1 MSKRTHR
8 GNNFI
13 AQEIIAQQD
22 NSFGIRI
29 ESKVTEIQKFIDPN
43 NPNDLTTNE
52 EILKY
57 CKDIEAI
64 IHERVGLQVDL
75 VPNQHLASI
84 LAVPFTKSHIFN
96 TPSLFKVATEEDKY
110 TGYVDLNKAKV
121 GGIFS
126 KFKNKLF
133 INFVQMTVQ
142 YKLTPGE
149 ITAVILHELGHAF
162 GYCEFSDRLETTNQV
177 LANITKEMTSAK
189 KDRNLTYVFKELS
202 QLDAGV
208 TEEDVQALL
217 TGPKVIVG
225 YKLFKLVIDS
235 LSSQMAASLYD
246 KTSSEQ
252 TADQFVARFGYGKQL
267 IIASDK
273 LEVYFRQ
280 EINASKNAFNYLMTS
295 IYGFAIACG
304 IIATWAA
311 VFPAAILF
319 GLMFILIVA
328 KTRKEYVESVR
339 SSGDLYADFAY
350 DDVKARY
357 KRVRNEYIDLIKDT
371 DIPKDELKAILDS
384 IYAMDDIINKT
395 VEYKSIFNVI
405 SNALFKE
412 NRDAKKA
419 IDEQKLMEQLA
430 HNDLFLKSAELRSI

>member
-1 MSKRTHR
+1 MARHFPRRNK
-8 GNNFI
+8 FI

-22 NSFGIRI
+22 NSFGIHI
-29 ESKVTEIQKFIDPN
+29 ESKVTDIQNLIDPN
-43 NPNDLTTNE
+43 NTNNLSTNE

-57 CKDIEAI
+57 CKDIESM

-75 VPNQHLASI
+75 IPNQHLASI

-133 INFVQMTVQ
+133 INFVQMTIQ
-142 YKLTPGE
+142 YKLSPGE

-162 GYCEFSDRLETTNQV
+162 GYCEFSDRLETTNQI
-177 LANITKEMTSAK
+177 LANVTKEMSSSK
-189 KDRNLTYVFKELS
+189 KDKDLTYVFKELS
-202 QLDAGV
+202 SLDAQV
-208 TEEDVQALL
+208 TEEDVQTLL

-225 YKLFKLVIDS
+225 YKLFKIVIDS
-235 LSSQMAASLYD
+235 LSSQMTASLYD

-295 IYGFAIACG
+295 IYGFAVACG

-328 KTRKEYVESVR
+328 KTRKEYAESIR

-357 KRVRNEYIDLIKDT
+357 KRIRNEYIDLIKDT

-395 VEYKSIFNVI
+395 VEYKSIFNII

-419 IDEQKLMEQLA
+419 VDEQKLMEQLA